1 MVIENKSYTIA
12 ETVLSY
18 PIAYITRVLQMLM
31 DGKETPPS
39 FFERAASN
47 PAGYLGKGFLNYK
60 HKNNVPIAKQ
70 HSFVS
75 FGEVVL
81 SRVWERCNSTQYLNN
96 KYNKLTNADI
106 PCTLVCSDLVHQDP
120 P

>member
-47 PAGYLGKGFLNYK
+47 PADYLGKGFLNYK
-60 HKNNVPIAKQ
+60 HKNNVPSSIHLFLSERWRYPEFGKDATQ
-70 HSFVS
+70 HSIL
-75 FGEVVL
+75 E
-81 SRVWERCNSTQYLNN
+81 
-96 KYNKLTNADI
+96 
-106 PCTLVCSDLVHQDP
+106 
-120 P
+120 

>member
-18 PIAYITRVLQMLM
+18 PIAYITRILQMLM

-60 HKNNVPIAKQ
+60 
-70 HSFVS
+70 
-75 FGEVVL
+75 
-81 SRVWERCNSTQYLNN
+81 T
-96 KYNKLTNADI
+96 
-106 PCTLVCSDLVHQDP
+106 
-120 P
+120 